1 MKPSG
6 LETFFI
12 ERLTKIQNINAYRN
26 TSIFYSALF
35 YVIIFKDYMAFKFE
49 LIKGFLYCL
58 TVIFIAVGSAVMT
71 HFIPFTDNFMYSILW
86 FSVSSV

>member
-49 LIKGFLYCL
+49 LIKVFCTVLLY
-58 TVIFIAVGSAVMT
+58 
-71 HFIPFTDNFMYSILW
+71 
-86 FSVSSV
+86 FS